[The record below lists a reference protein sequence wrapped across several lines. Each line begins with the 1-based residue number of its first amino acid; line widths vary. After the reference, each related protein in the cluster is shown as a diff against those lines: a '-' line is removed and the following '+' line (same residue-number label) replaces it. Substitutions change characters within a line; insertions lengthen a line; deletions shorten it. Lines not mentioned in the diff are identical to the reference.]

1 MFLSLLNPKMIIF
14 MCHFLF
20 SLLILLILMQAYRFI
35 LGSILEAC
43 SMIYLS
49 MLIFGAVAVTNMV
62 KHNKKLSKL
71 SNSCIGAIFL
81 MFGAKLALAA

>member
-1 MFLSLLNPKMIIF
+1 
-14 MCHFLF
+14 
-20 SLLILLILMQAYRFI
+20 
-35 LGSILEAC
+35 
-43 SMIYLS
+43 MIYLS